1 MKRNVFLMS
10 VVFVFVLFAVQL
22 TSQNQYNAARGD
34 KLFVEQ
40 CSKCHRKD
48 GSGIKMVYPPTKK
61 SDYIQK
67 QDNIELLRGMIYGRS
82 GKIVVNGYSYNGVM
96 TTEID
101 KSLSEED
108 IANIL
113 TFVLQKQNGIN
124 KFVSVKDVK
133 EAKKAGKLPVH
144 K

>member
-1 MKRNVFLMS
+1 MVLLAL
-10 VVFVFVLFAVQL
+10 FVFAPLF
-22 TSQNQYNAARGD
+22 SQYSFDEKRGY
-34 KLFVEQ
+34 KLYMEQ

-48 GSGIKMVYPPTKK
+48 GKGIKMVYPPLKNA
-61 SDYIQK
+61 DYIKK

-82 GKIVVNGYSYNGVM
+82 GKIVVNGYSFNGVM

-101 KSLSEED
+101 KSLNDDD

-113 TFVLQKQNGIN
+113 NYVLYKMNSIN
-124 KFVSVKDVK
+124 RPASPKDVRD
-133 EAKKAGKLPVH
+133 ARKAGKLPVH

>member
-1 MKRNVFLMS
+1 MFIFGFGCQHVC
-10 VVFVFVLFAVQL
+10 
-22 TSQNQYNAARGD
+22 SQNKYDPARGD
-34 KLFVEQ
+34 KLYKEQ
-40 CSKCHRKD
+40 CAKCHRND
-48 GSGIKMVYPPTKK
+48 GSGIKMVYPPLKN
-61 SDYIQK
+61 SDYIKK

-113 TFVLQKQNGIN
+113 TYVLQKQNGIN
-124 KFVSVKDVK
+124 KLVAIKEVK
-133 EAKKAGKLPVH
+133 EARKAGKLPVH